1 MDFVRD
7 KKHIIFFFLFLLAA
21 NSFAWG
27 DTIPWYPG
35 ETIEPL
41 PALIEQQEQ
50 PQQPQSI
57 PQLRKATASLDE
69 ATLEIIIDSVYF
81 LYSGN
86 YDGTYAYI
94 IIGAK
99 LTNTENVVLPLN
111 YRYEIFS
118 DAALTKL
125 VTYQNITN
133 VNNTQQ
139 YVSLYASSFS
149 GVYYWRV
156 IVVEAGTDFNDVSKR
171 VVSPAKRVV
180 FHTDREICRKGS
192 ILFREDFGGNEPTD
206 DAVRQ
211 TTVSGLFDPAFYGG
225 TNKYHQVLND
235 EYSTSSEMLQPNNYI
250 ILKKGFFYKDRPSAA
265 WSGWHLQTDHTFPD
279 DETKGYFLEV
289 NGAAGTEKIYSTR
302 LDNLCPQSKLT
313 FTAYFANIVTR
324 YQATQWTNTNPAFR
338 MEVRN
343 AVADTVIMDIH
354 SKPLSLRGGYDNS
367 TAYNSSSPWNLI
379 GFPFEV
385 PDGVTSIDFAIYNDI
400 ESGANGMDYALDD
413 IEIRRCDIPTPTITS
428 PEGVCTDDA
437 YQFTYTFD
445 AFAFDHSYRWQQL
458 TGEHQWTD
466 RSTDPNWRIEHV
478 RHSDNGWYR
487 LIIGEASTINN
498 PNCCAVSEPFYL
510 TVTDCPIQY
519 TDEAF
524 CPDGT
529 IKLAQHYEQV
539 THANIQFTD
548 IYPGLPYNIYARVKK
563 QTASPTGARITVSES
578 SSHRLVAQFDS
589 DPLLGNE
596 WHEIATSFVVPDWT
610 FDVDIDV
617 LESGTD
623 PILID
628 SIAIRLCAPKIT
640 LTTSADALCASN
652 PYIAFI
658 PHYTDDGTF
667 NNYLYYAYEYSADGI
682 TWNDVTNHH
691 SVVFVQRPMK
701 YNLPTQ
707 RNLPE
712 GWYRA
717 SVTERSLINKPNC
730 RASSEPVYMRWEDE
744 CPPFPQTPQDEES
757 PFVCDDGTLLFRED
771 FGGNE
776 QTAPSQS
783 QTPVPQMAAS
793 GYRFITN
800 DIMGSTGSYRV
811 VKYGAQNSRNSSNTA
826 GLGSQWHIQD
836 DHTYPN
842 DYTRGYFLEIDG
854 NGSNVPFYTT
864 DINVC
869 HEMDLSFSAYVAN
882 VMGAENTKGR
892 SGIVLPKVRFIIED
906 ANEDTVIHETIT
918 DPIDYS
924 WEYLDVPYSTM
935 YTSSNW
941 HLIGTSFRVPKD
953 VENVRLSIFNAAVG
967 SDGNDFALDD
977 IEIRLCNPQV
987 DILSDNE
994 ACLGREYTFVT
1005 SLSGDNPFTPPYE
1018 FRWQFA
1024 KDSLQW
1030 DSPDWITVQ
1039 SGTTQ
1044 ELTINNVTADH
1055 DGWYRLTVAGEG
1067 NLDNTY
1073 CRARSNPFH
1082 LNVID
1087 CTPPD
1092 LPELAITSPSIV
1104 CIDSVYCFV
1113 LDTVSTFNPSSF
1125 NLSPFNPITLHF
1137 WEFSADATDWTQVA
1151 NTQDYCFTS
1160 TKTKQGYYRH
1170 VITYQDKWNDI
1181 RRDYDPF
1188 YLKVQDCNPPPMP
1201 DAEITSP
1208 EMACL
1213 DSAYCF
1219 DVTINNADA
1228 IADTIVLTY
1237 RWQFSHNGGVWGEL
1251 ATEKEFCFDAIKPD
1265 DACWYRVIVG
1275 FLDER
1280 WQESYTT
1287 YPFQL
1292 SVNDCAPTLPQV
1304 EITGELEACQDS
1316 DFCMT
1321 VAATNGIDLLDT
1333 RFSYRWQSSPNQTSW
1348 YNCGRGTQLCFS
1360 GINYTDARWYRVV
1373 VSYAGSTNPTTFT
1386 SQPVMLTVKDCK
1398 PDEPVTPDDPDPEDT
1413 RDPEPGAY
1421 PDPDPTPDPVWPEDR
1436 LFELIVNKYNW
1447 LIVCDNT
1454 RLNAYFPDNQP
1465 KTFQWYKNGNLV
1477 PDATEDDYSETR
1489 QLNGTFQLHVTLDD
1503 NRLVRSN
1510 ILYINADEPQ
1520 EQLIAIYNFMGAQI
1534 DIHTSWD
1541 NLPAGIYIFV
1551 YQSGNQTR
1559 TEQIL
1564 IP

>member
-1 MDFVRD
+1 MVTL
-7 KKHIIFFFLFLLAA
+7 KSKISTILLTLYLLAA
-21 NSFAWG
+21 NSFAQG
-27 DTIPWYPG
+27 DTIP
-35 ETIEPL
+35 TDR
-41 PALIEQQEQ
+41 QD
-50 PQQPQSI
+50 SI
-57 PQLRKATASLDE
+57 PADYIIEHTSEPYTSSPLSATDYSKQLRKDFAPDAKIELVMD
-69 ATLEIIIDSVYF
+69 TLRF
-81 LYSGN
+81 LYSEN
-86 YDGTYAYI
+86 ITTSYPYI
-94 IIGAK
+94 DLRTKGITTDN
-99 LTNTENVVLPLN
+99 LH
-111 YRYEIFS
+111 YSFQIFK
-118 DAALTKL
+118 DAALTERVASYGNRNNSIYL
-125 VTYQNITN
+125 SLSTN
-133 VNNTQQ
+133 LT
-139 YVSLYASSFS
+139 
-149 GVYYWRV
+149 GTKYWRV
-156 IVVEAGTDFNDVSKR
+156 IVAETAADLNDLSKC
-171 VVSPAKRVV
+171 VVSPAKRVTLY
-180 FHTDREICRKGS
+180 TDNDICRNGTL
-192 ILFREDFGGNEPTD
+192 LFREDFGGNETTD
-206 DAVRQ
+206 NPVRQ
-211 TTVSGLFDPAFYGG
+211 TTVPGLFEPAYYGG
-225 TNKYHQVLND
+225 TDKYKQVLNG
-235 EYSTSSEMLQPNNYI
+235 EYSTTSGMLQPDHYI
-250 ILKKGFFYKDRPSAA
+250 ILKKGFEYRYFGSIRTSA
-265 WSGWHLQTDHTFPD
+265 WHLQTDHTFPD
-279 DETKGYFLEV
+279 DETRGYFLEV
-289 NGAAGTEKIYSTR
+289 NGAAGKEKIYSTR
-302 LDNLCPQSKLT
+302 LDNLCSKSKLT
-313 FTAYFANIVTR
+313 FTAYFANLVTK
-324 YQATQWTNTNPAFR
+324 YQVARWTHADPAFR
-338 MEVRN
+338 MEVRD
-343 AVADTVIMDIH
+343 AVADTVIMSVSPCVPEQLGDYG
-354 SKPLSLRGGYDNS
+354 SNAYKNS
-367 TAYNSSSPWNLI
+367 TPWYLM

-385 PDGVTSIDFAIYNDI
+385 PDGVSSVEFAIYNDVN
-400 ESGANGMDYALDD
+400 SGVDGMDYALDD
-413 IEIRRCDIPTPTITS
+413 IEIRRCDIPAPAITGT
-428 PEGVCTDDA
+428 EGVCAYDT
-437 YQFTYTFD
+437 YQFKYSFD
-445 AFAFDHSYRWQQL
+445 GTTKFTSPLQYRWQKL

-466 RSTDPNWRIEHV
+466 RSTGSYWTIDQIQHTDE
-478 RHSDNGWYR
+478 GYYR
-487 LIIGEASTINN
+487 LIIGDATTIDN
-498 PNCCAVSEPFYL
+498 PNCCAISEPFLL
-510 TVTDCPIQY
+510 TVTDCPPQNMNE
-519 TDEAF
+519 DF

-529 IKLAQHYEQV
+529 IKQALHFNQTA
-539 THANIQFTD
+539 HANIQLND
-548 IYPGLPYNIYARVKK
+548 IWPGLPYNIYARVKRK
-563 QTASPTGARITVSES
+563 TNAETTARITVSES
-578 SSHRLVAQFDS
+578 QAHRLVAQLNTNPITD
-589 DPLLGNE
+589 DD
-596 WHEIATSFVVPDWT
+596 WHEITGSFVVPDWT
-610 FDVDIDV
+610 FNVDIDV
-617 LESGTD
+617 SKNGTAD
-623 PILID
+623 ILID
-628 SIAIRLCAPKIT
+628 SVAIRLCAPKIT
-640 LTTSADALCASN
+640 LTTSADALCANN

-682 TWNDVTNHH
+682 TWSDVTNHH

-730 RASSEPVYMRWEDE
+730 RASSEPVYMQWEDE

-776 QTAPSQS
+776 QTAPAQS

-793 GYRFITN
+793 GYRFIKN
-800 DIMGSTGSYRV
+800 DIMGSSGSYRV

-854 NGSNVPFYTT
+854 NGSNVPFYTA

-1018 FRWQFA
+1018 YRWQFA
-1024 KDSLQW
+1024 KDSLAW
-1030 DSPDWITVQ
+1030 DSPDWQTIQ
-1039 SGTTQ
+1039 SGTEQ
-1044 ELTINNVTADH
+1044 DLTISNVTADH

-1087 CTPPD
+1087 CAPPT
-1092 LPELAITSPSIV
+1092 LPELTVVSPSVV
-1104 CIDSVYCFV
+1104 CLDSTYCFA
-1113 LDTVSTFNPSSF
+1113 LDTLNKST
-1125 NLSPFNPITLHF
+1125 LTPFNHTPYTLHQS
-1137 WEFSADATDWTQVA
+1137 WEFSADGTVWTEVATTK
-1151 NTQDYCFTS
+1151 DYCFTA

-1251 ATEKEFCFDAIKPD
+1251 STEKEFCFDAIKPD
-1265 DACWYRVIVG
+1265 NACWYRVIVG

-1360 GINYTDARWYRVV
+1360 SINYTDARWYRVV

-1477 PDATEDDYSETR
+1477 PDATEDDYSETQ
-1489 QLNGTFQLHVTLDD
+1489 QLNGTFQLHVTLDN

-1534 DIHTSWD
+1534 DIHTCWD

>member
-1 MDFVRD
+1 MDFVRA
-7 KKHIIFFFLFLLAA
+7 KKHIIFFFFFLFLLAA

-41 PALIEQQEQ
+41 PAFIEQQEQ
-50 PQQPQSI
+50 PQQPQSF

-86 YDGTYAYI
+86 YDGTSPYI
-94 IIGAK
+94 NIGAK
-99 LTNTENVVLPLN
+99 LTNTENVVLPLQ
-111 YRYEIFS
+111 YRYEMFS

-125 VTYQNITN
+125 VTYQSFTN
-133 VNNTQQ
+133 VNNTQH
-139 YVSLYASSFS
+139 YISIYAGQPFS

-156 IVVEAGTDFNDVSKR
+156 IVVEAGADFNDVSKR

-192 ILFREDFGGNEPTD
+192 LLFREDFGGNEPTD
-206 DAVRQ
+206 DDVRQ
-211 TTVSGLFDPAFYGG
+211 TTVSGLFEPAFYGG

-265 WSGWHLQTDHTFPD
+265 WSGWHLQTDHTFPN

-324 YQATQWTNTNPAFR
+324 YQANRWTQTNPAFR
-338 MEVRN
+338 MEVRD
-343 AVADTVIMDIH
+343 AVADTVIMDVH
-354 SKPLSLRGGYDNS
+354 SKPLSLRGGYDYS
-367 TAYNSSSPWNLI
+367 TAYKSSSPWNLI

-478 RHSDNGWYR
+478 QHSDNGWYR

-529 IKLAQHYEQV
+529 IKLAQHYDQV

-563 QTASPTGARITVSES
+563 QTTSPTGARITVSES

-610 FDVDIDV
+610 FNVDVDV
-617 LESGTD
+617 LESGTA

-640 LTTSADALCASN
+640 LTTSAEALCANN

-667 NNYLYYAYEYSADGI
+667 NHSICYAFEYSADGV
-682 TWNDVTNHH
+682 TWRDLNDRNYAVY
-691 SVVFVQRPMK
+691 VQRPMQ
-701 YNLPTQ
+701 YNKPTV

-712 GWYRA
+712 GWYRV
-717 SVTERSLINKPNC
+717 SVTEKSIINKLNC
-730 RASSEPVYMRWEDE
+730 RASSEPVYMRWQDE

-757 PFVCDDGTLLFRED
+757 PFVCNDGTLLFRED
-771 FGGNE
+771 FGGNSISDP
-776 QTAPSQS
+776 AQS
-783 QTPVPQMAAS
+783 QVPVPQMAES
-793 GYRFITN
+793 GYRFVK
-800 DIMGSTGSYRV
+800 DGYMGSSGSYRV
-811 VKYGAQNSRNSSNTA
+811 VKYGAQNALNKSNVE

-854 NGSNVPFYTT
+854 NGGNIPFYSTN
-864 DINVC
+864 INIC
-869 HEMDLSFSAYVAN
+869 HEMELSFSAYVAN
-882 VMGAENTKGR
+882 VMAAEQTKGR
-892 SGIVLPKVRFIIED
+892 SGIVLPKVKFIIED
-906 ANEDTVIHETIT
+906 ATADTVIHEKVT
-918 DPIDYS
+918 DPIDYT
-924 WEYLDVPYSTM
+924 WEYLDVPYASM
-935 YTSSNW
+935 YTSSKW
-941 HLIGTSFRVPKD
+941 HLVGTSFRVPKD

-977 IEIRLCNPQV
+977 IEIKLCNPQV
-987 DILSDNE
+987 EIRSENE
-994 ACLGREYTFVT
+994 ACLGRDYTFIT
-1005 SLSGDNPFTPPYE
+1005 GLSGDNPFTPPYE
-1018 FRWQFA
+1018 YWWQFA
-1024 KDSLQW
+1024 KDSLAW
-1030 DSPDWITVQ
+1030 DSPDWTTVQ
-1039 SGTTQ
+1039 SGSTEQ
-1044 ELTINNVTADH
+1044 FTINNITPDH
-1055 DGWYRLTVAGEG
+1055 DGWYRLTVSGTG
-1067 NLDNTY
+1067 NMDNTY
-1073 CRARSNPFH
+1073 CRARSKPFH
-1082 LNVID
+1082 LHVID
-1087 CTPPD
+1087 CAPPT
-1092 LPELAITSPSIV
+1092 LPELTVVSPSVV
-1104 CIDSVYCFV
+1104 CLDSTYCFA
-1113 LDTVSTFNPSSF
+1113 LDTLNKSALT
-1125 NLSPFNPITLHF
+1125 PFNHTPYTLHQS
-1137 WEFSADATDWTQVA
+1137 WEFSTDGTVWTEVATTK
-1151 NTQDYCFTS
+1151 DYCFTA
-1160 TKTKQGYYRH
+1160 TKSVQGYYRP

-1181 RRDYDPF
+1181 RKEYDPF
-1188 YLKVQDCNPPPMP
+1188 YLEAKDCNPPPLP
-1201 DAEITSP
+1201 DAVISSP
-1208 EMACL
+1208 EVACL

-1219 DVTINNADA
+1219 ELTIRNADA
-1228 IADTIVLTY
+1228 VPDTVVYTY
-1237 RWQFSHNGGVWGEL
+1237 QWQFSNNGRIWGDL
-1251 ATEKEFCFDAIKPD
+1251 SNEKE
-1265 DACWYRVIVG
+1265 
-1275 FLDER
+1275 
-1280 WQESYTT
+1280 
-1287 YPFQL
+1287 
-1292 SVNDCAPTLPQV
+1292 
-1304 EITGELEACQDS
+1304 
-1316 DFCMT
+1316 
-1321 VAATNGIDLLDT
+1321 
-1333 RFSYRWQSSPNQTSW
+1333 
-1348 YNCGRGTQLCFS
+1348 LC
-1360 GINYTDARWYRVV
+1360 IPALTANDARWYRVV
-1373 VSYAGSTNPTTFT
+1373 IGFLNSRWTGTYTSYPLQLKVEYCPPPPPPIVPDPIDPDPVDPVDPT
-1386 SQPVMLTVKDCK
+1386 PK
-1398 PDEPVTPDDPDPEDT
+1398 PDPDPDPEEPPT
-1413 RDPEPGAY
+1413 PEPGPY
-1421 PDPDPTPDPVWPEDR
+1421 PEPEPEPTPVWPEDR
-1436 LFELIVNKYNW
+1436 LFDLIVNKYNW

-1454 RLNAYFPDNQP
+1454 RLKTYFPDNTATSY
-1465 KTFQWYKNGNLV
+1465 KWYKNGELV
-1477 PDATEDDYSETR
+1477 PNANEDDYSEH
-1489 QLNGTFQLHVTLDD
+1489 QELQGAFQLHLTLD
-1503 NRLVRSN
+1503 NKQLIRSN
-1510 ILYINADEPQ
+1510 ILYINASARE
-1520 EQLIAIYNFMGAQI
+1520 EELIAIYNYMGVSISITTPQER
-1534 DIHTSWD
+1534 
-1541 NLPAGIYIFV
+1541 LPSGIYIFV

-1559 TEQIL
+1559 TEQVY

>member
-1 MDFVRD
+1 MDFVRA

-57 PQLRKATASLDE
+57 PQLKKATASLDE

-86 YDGTYAYI
+86 YDGTAAYI
-94 IIGAK
+94 NIGAK

-111 YRYEIFS
+111 YRYEMFS

-125 VTYQNITN
+125 VSYQSFTF
-133 VNNTQQ
+133 VTNTQQ
-139 YVSLYASSFS
+139 YVSLYAGSPFS

-192 ILFREDFGGNEPTD
+192 LLFREDFGGNEPTD

-235 EYSTSSEMLQPNNYI
+235 EYSTSSEMFQPNNYI

-265 WSGWHLQTDHTFPD
+265 WSGWHLQTDHTFPN

-324 YQATQWTNTNPAFR
+324 YQANRWTNTNPAFR
-338 MEVRN
+338 MEVRD
-343 AVADTVIMDIH
+343 AVADTVIMDVH
-354 SKPLSLRGGYDNS
+354 SKPLSLRGGYDYS
-367 TAYNSSSPWNLI
+367 TAYKSSSPWNLI

-478 RHSDNGWYR
+478 QHSDNGWYR

-498 PNCCAVSEPFYL
+498 PNCCAVSEPFHL
-510 TVTDCPIQY
+510 TVTDCPAQY

-529 IKLAQHYEQV
+529 IKLAQHYDQV

-563 QTASPTGARITVSES
+563 QTTSPTGARITVSES

-589 DPLLGNE
+589 DPLTDND

-610 FDVDIDV
+610 FNVDVDV
-617 LESGTD
+617 TQSGTA

-628 SIAIRLCAPKIT
+628 SIAIRICAPKIT
-640 LTTSADALCASN
+640 FTTSAEALCASN

-667 NNYLYYAYEYSADGI
+667 NHNCYYAYEYSADGT
-682 TWNDVTNHH
+682 TWRDLNNKSYSTY
-691 SVVFVQRPMK
+691 VQRPMQYK
-701 YNLPTQ
+701 KPTV

-712 GWYRA
+712 GWYRV
-717 SVTERSLINKPNC
+717 SVTEKSISNKQNC
-730 RASSEPVYMRWEDE
+730 RASSEPVYMRWEDD
-744 CPPFPQTPQDEES
+744 CPPFAQTPQDEES
-757 PFVCDDGTLLFRED
+757 PFVCEDGTLLFRED
-771 FGGNE
+771 FGGNSKSDP
-776 QTAPSQS
+776 AQS
-783 QTPVPQMAAS
+783 QAPVPQMAES
-793 GYRFITN
+793 GYRFIK
-800 DIMGSTGSYRV
+800 DDLMGSTGSYRV
-811 VKYGAQNSRNSSNTA
+811 VKYGAQNSRNQSLVE
-826 GLGSQWHIQD
+826 GLSSQWHIQD

-864 DINVC
+864 DINIC
-869 HEMDLSFSAYVAN
+869 HEMELSFSAYVAN
-882 VMGAENTKGR
+882 VMGAENTRSR

-1030 DSPDWITVQ
+1030 DSPDWITIQ

-1044 ELTINNVTADH
+1044 ELAIDNVTADH

-1087 CTPPD
+1087 CAPPT
-1092 LPELAITSPSIV
+1092 LPELTVVSPSVV
-1104 CIDSVYCFV
+1104 CLDSTYCFA
-1113 LDTVSTFNPSSF
+1113 LDTLNKST
-1125 NLSPFNPITLHF
+1125 LTPFNHTPYTLHQS
-1137 WEFSADATDWTQVA
+1137 WEFSTDGTVWTEVATTK
-1151 NTQDYCFTS
+1151 DYCFTATQS
-1160 TKTKQGYYRH
+1160 VQGYYRP

-1181 RRDYDPF
+1181 RKEYDPF
-1188 YLKVQDCNPPPMP
+1188 YLEAKDCNPPPLP
-1201 DAEITSP
+1201 DAVISSP
-1208 EMACL
+1208 EVACL

-1219 DVTINNADA
+1219 ELTIRNADA
-1228 IADTIVLTY
+1228 VPDTVVYTY
-1237 RWQFSHNGGVWGEL
+1237 QWQFSNNGRIWGDL
-1251 ATEKEFCFDAIKPD
+1251 SNEK
-1265 DACWYRVIVG
+1265 
-1275 FLDER
+1275 
-1280 WQESYTT
+1280 
-1287 YPFQL
+1287 
-1292 SVNDCAPTLPQV
+1292 
-1304 EITGELEACQDS
+1304 
-1316 DFCMT
+1316 
-1321 VAATNGIDLLDT
+1321 DLCIPALT
-1333 RFSYRWQSSPNQTSW
+1333 AN
-1348 YNCGRGTQLCFS
+1348 
-1360 GINYTDARWYRVV
+1360 DARWYRVV
-1373 VSYAGSTNPTTFT
+1373 IGFLNSRWTGTYTSYPL
-1386 SQPVMLTVKDCK
+1386 QLKVEYCPPPPPPVV
-1398 PDEPVTPDDPDPEDT
+1398 PDPVDPVDPVDPIDPVDPVDPIDPDPEEPPT
-1413 RDPEPGAY
+1413 PEPGPY
-1421 PDPDPTPDPVWPEDR
+1421 PEPDPQPTPVWPEDR
-1436 LFELIVNKYNW
+1436 LFDLIVNKYNW

-1454 RLNAYFPDNQP
+1454 RLKTYFPDHTATSY
-1465 KTFQWYKNGNLV
+1465 KWYKNGELV
-1477 PDATEDDYSETR
+1477 PNANEDDYSEH
-1489 QLNGTFQLHVTLDD
+1489 QELHGAFQLHLTLD
-1503 NRLVRSN
+1503 NKQLIRSN
-1510 ILYINADEPQ
+1510 ILYINASARE
-1520 EQLIAIYNFMGAQI
+1520 EELIAIYNYMGASISITTPQ
-1534 DIHTSWD
+1534 DQ
-1541 NLPAGIYIFV
+1541 LPSGIYIFV

-1559 TEQIL
+1559 TEQVY